1 MNSFASILHRACRGV
16 RYLGLVAVALASA
29 GLAAAQGPPSPIAAN
44 PRAAATA
51 VRAAPSRAAAPAATA
66 SAAAAPAPDEN
77 PFLWKPQTKSVAV
90 FKNGLGFF
98 LREGEVRLRDGWCVA
113 REIPPAA
120 FGTLAIYAR
129 SQEDVVDVVGSGPG
143 EIVEFD
149 GRDAPKDAAAKRARL
164 EASKNLKVQ
173 LHYKHKGQDRSAAGT
188 MISIGPEFVVLEDQT
203 SSFAVPLEGIA
214 KMQVLE
220 LPLRIHVAGPNDKS
234 PEKET
239 LGMGYLRKGITWIP
253 DYTLK
258 VLDEETAE
266 LVLRGTLVNEAEDL
280 VHTDVHLVVGV
291 PHFVH
296 TEYMAPIAVG
306 QVIRMIGA
314 AVAPGGVPQQV
325 ATQIMSRAAIV
336 SNTATAPQFEGP
348 GGVIERP
355 LPPGAGN
362 LAAALG
368 NLPQLGGAAAT
379 DYTVYTKKDLT
390 LRRGEKAIVT
400 LFTQRI
406 KYSHIYRWSP
416 PAQME
421 HSLVLHNATDSAW
434 TTGPCLVLSKDSP
447 LGEDLLKY
455 VPKGGNGEMPVTA
468 AINVAHDKSESET
481 DRKLKA
487 HNPTDH
493 VYYDLVTLEGTLK
506 LRNFEKRPVEIVV
519 SNHIPGKPVAADSDG
534 AISIDPG
541 KLKLLEREGSI
552 QWRVKLE
559 PGQEK
564 TLKYKYERYVPSN

>member
-1 MNSFASILHRACRGV
+1 MNSFPLTLDRASGGV
-16 RYLGLVAVALASA
+16 RFLGVVAVALVSGGLALGQA
-29 GLAAAQGPPSPIAAN
+29 PPDLAAAG
-44 PRAAATA
+44 PRAAAATA
-51 VRAAPSRAAAPAATA
+51 RAAPIPAAAPAA
-66 SAAAAPAPDEN
+66 SAAASDEN

-98 LREGEVRLRDGWCVA
+98 LREGEVRLRDGWCGA

-129 SQEDVVDVVGSGPG
+129 GEQDVVDVVGAGPG

-173 LHYKHKGQDRSAAGT
+173 LHYKHKGQDRSAAGKL
-188 MISIGPEFVVLEDQT
+188 ISVGPEFVVLEDES

-220 LPLRIHVAGPNDKS
+220 LPLRIHVAGPKDKS
-234 PEKET
+234 PERET

-280 VHTDVHLVVGV
+280 VHSDVHLVVGV

-296 TEYMAPIAVG
+296 TEYLAPIAVG

-314 AVAPGGVPQQV
+314 AVVPGGVPQQV
-325 ATQIMSRAAIV
+325 ATQIMNRAAIV
-336 SNTATAPQFEGP
+336 SNTATAPQFEGAGAVIEKPVPP
-348 GGVIERP
+348 GG
-355 LPPGAGN
+355 GN
-362 LAAALG
+362 LAAAIG

-406 KYSHIYRWSP
+406 KYSHVYRWSP
-416 PAQME
+416 PAAME
-421 HSLVLHNATDSAW
+421 HSLVLHNATETAW

-468 AINVAHDKSESET
+468 AINVAHDKSESEI

-487 HNPTDH
+487 HNPTEH

-519 SNHIPGKPVAADSDG
+519 SNHIPGKPTAADSDG
-534 AISIDPG
+534 AISTDPN